1 MVVRRNLIGW
11 SGQSFRLSSNLL
23 QPPQILNT
31 TQRDQPNQGNQTPTT
46 TDREGFREGR
56 ESQDGLERRIGL
68 WGERG
73 VLRVGMVSEGGEY
86 GSQGVTLN
94 GYTLCISFK
103 YL

>member
-1 MVVRRNLIGW
+1 VRG
-11 SGQSFRLSSNLL
+11 
-23 QPPQILNT
+23 
-31 TQRDQPNQGNQTPTT
+31 
-46 TDREGFREGR
+46 EGETG
-56 ESQDGLERRIGL
+56 ESQDGLERGIGL
-68 WGERG
+68 WEEWG